1 MMTVPSAPL
10 NDGLA
15 ARLSP
20 IGLGCVT
27 FGREIDQAA
36 SFAMMDHAWTRGITV
51 FDTAAAYAD
60 GASERVV
67 GAWLAARQPD
77 PAALVVATKLLPP
90 YTPENIAAS
99 VAGSLARLGRPSLD
113 LLFLH
118 RWDASAE
125 TPTALMALDALVRA
139 GKVRALGG
147 SNFSAEQL
155 ARVLQQQRDLGLTP
169 LRVLQNNHNLA
180 IRGVDAELKQL
191 CATAGIAIMTFSP
204 LGAGFLTGKH
214 RAGVQPGSR
223 FELIPGH
230 QPLYFQDTAFRRLA
244 RLEAVA
250 ARTGRPQVELA
261 LAWALHQPQIA
272 TVLIG
277 GRTPAQL
284 DQALAAL
291 AVDDAALLAELE
303 NE

>member
-1 MMTVPSAPL
+1 
-10 NDGLA
+10 
-15 ARLSP
+15 
-20 IGLGCVT
+20 
-27 FGREIDQAA
+27 
-36 SFAMMDHAWTRGITV
+36 MMDHAWARGITV
-51 FDTAAAYAD
+51 FDTAAAYGD
-60 GASERVV
+60 GASERVI

-90 YTPENIAAS
+90 YTPEHVAAS
-99 VAGSLARLGRPSLD
+99 VAGSLARLGRASLD

-125 TPTALMALDALVRA
+125 TPAALTALASLVRT

-155 ARVLQQQRDLGLTP
+155 ARVLQLQRDRGLTP
-169 LRVLQNNHNLA
+169 LSVLQNNHNLA

-191 CATAGIAIMTFSP
+191 CAAAGIAIMTFSP

-214 RAGVQPGSR
+214 RAGVQAGSR
-223 FELIPGH
+223 FELITGH
-230 QPLYFQDTAFRRLA
+230 QQLYFQAAAFRRLA
-244 RLEAVA
+244 RLDAVA

-284 DQALAAL
+284 DQAFAAL
-291 AVDDAALLAELE
+291 GVNDPFLLAELE
-303 NE
+303 AG

>member
-1 MMTVPSAPL
+1 M
-10 NDGLA
+10 
-15 ARLSP
+15 
-20 IGLGCVT
+20 T

-36 SFAMMDHAWTRGITV
+36 SFAMMDHAWARGINV

-90 YTPENIAAS
+90 YTPENITAS
-99 VAGSLARLGRPSLD
+99 VAGSLARLGRASLD

-125 TPTALMALDALVRA
+125 TPAALTALDSLVRM

-155 ARVLQQQRDLGLTP
+155 ARVLQTQRDLGLTP

-180 IRGVDAELKQL
+180 IRGVDTALQQL
-191 CATAGIAIMTFSP
+191 CATAGVAIMTFSP

-230 QPLYFQDTAFRRLA
+230 QPLYFQDAAFRRLA

-277 GRTPAQL
+277 GRTPAQI
-284 DQALAAL
+284 DQAFAAAAL
-291 AVDDAALLAELE
+291 NDPLLLAELE
-303 NE
+303 SE

>member
-1 MMTVPSAPL
+1 MTAPSTPL
-10 NDGLA
+10 NRGLA
-15 ARLSP
+15 PRLSP

-36 SFAMMDHAWTRGITV
+36 SFAMMDHARARGITV

-77 PAALVVATKLLPP
+77 PASLVVATKLLPP
-90 YTPENIAAS
+90 YTPENIATSA
-99 VAGSLARLGRPSLD
+99 AGSLARLGRPSLD

-125 TPTALMALDALVRA
+125 TPAALTALDSLVRT

-147 SNFSAEQL
+147 SNFTAEQL
-155 ARVLQQQRDLGLTP
+155 ARVLHQQRDLGLTP
-169 LRVLQNNHNLA
+169 LSVLQNNHNLA
-180 IRGVDAELKQL
+180 IRGVDAELRRI
-191 CATAGIAIMTFSP
+191 CAVADIAIMTFSP

-230 QPLYFQDTAFRRLA
+230 QSLYFQTPAFRRLA

-250 ARTGRPQVELA
+250 ARTGHPQVELA

-277 GRTPAQL
+277 GRTPAHL
-284 DQALAAL
+284 DQAFAAL
-291 AVDDAALLAELE
+291 AINDPLLLAELE
-303 NE
+303 AE